1 MRIGADPWKRTRH
14 LKMSELSALSG
25 VSVTRIRYY
34 IRKGVLSEGVKVN
47 RTTALYNDDHLT
59 QLRLLEEGETPAGR
73 IARAASA
80 AAGGVSSPTP
90 TDPLPAEGGPQVMR
104 DAIAVSAIPV
114 FRRKGYERVTIT
126 DITEAARIS
135 RNTFYQYFG
144 DKKELFIFCLTKLF
158 SEWRREAPDA
168 ATPVPE
174 TIKTLALAFYRVY
187 PRWSDMMNLFRASAT
202 KDPEE
207 FGPRLEDSMNVRIGP
222 MTADLERGI
231 AQGLFRDVDAR
242 LAAMSLAGQMDYV
255 FYFLSR
261 GAFPGMD
268 PEEVVERAL
277 DIFFNGI
284 SKR

>member
-1 MRIGADPWKRTRH
+1 
-14 LKMSELSALSG
+14 MSELSALSG
-25 VSVTRIRYY
+25 VPVNRIRYY
-34 IRKGVLSEGVKVN
+34 IRKGVLPEGTKVN
-47 RTTALYNDDHLT
+47 RTTALYTDEHLA
-59 QLRLLEEGETPAGR
+59 QLQLLKEGQAP
-73 IARAASA
+73 
-80 AAGGVSSPTP
+80 GGVSASRTP
-90 TDPLPAEGGPQVMR
+90 PADAASRPEPPGALTVDGGPRAMQ
-104 DAIAVSAIPV
+104 DAIAVSAIPL
-114 FRRKGYERVTIT
+114 FRRKGFERVTIS

-144 DKKELFIFCLTKLF
+144 DKKELFIACLTKLF
-158 SEWRREAPDA
+158 LEWRREAPDGT
-168 ATPVPE
+168 TPVPE

-222 MTADLERGI
+222 ITADIERGI
-231 AQGLFRDVDAR
+231 AAGLFRDVDAR
-242 LAAMSLAGQMDYV
+242 LAAMGVAGQLDYV

-277 DIFFNGI
+277 DIFFNGVG
-284 SKR
+284 KR